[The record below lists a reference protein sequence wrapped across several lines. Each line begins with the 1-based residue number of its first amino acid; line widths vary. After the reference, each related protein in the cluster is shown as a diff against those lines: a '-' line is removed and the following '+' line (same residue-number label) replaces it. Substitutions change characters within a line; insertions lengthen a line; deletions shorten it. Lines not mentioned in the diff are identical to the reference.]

1 MSQGKIR
8 ISKVT
13 DSTKDEDFIRITLQD
28 AISRVQFLTID
39 VEMDAFARA
48 LFGIEGV
55 SCEFSFNNLKAIGKT
70 KEVQIFEIQTDKPY
84 VLPDE
89 QLEVLAKDG
98 WAVQLSSKQNIRNY
112 YLNDLTAAYTYTAKV
127 AFERFV

>member
-1 MSQGKIR
+1 MNGKIR

-13 DSTKDEDFIRITLQD
+13 DSTKDEDLIRITLQD
-28 AISRVQFLTID
+28 SVSRVQFLTID

-84 VLPDE
+84 VLPYE
-89 QLEVLAKDG
+89 KLELLAKDG
-98 WAVQLSSKQNIRNY
+98 WEVQLSSKQSGRNY
-112 YLNDLTAAYTYTAKV
+112 YLNDSTAPYTYTAKIT
-127 AFERFV
+127 FERFV